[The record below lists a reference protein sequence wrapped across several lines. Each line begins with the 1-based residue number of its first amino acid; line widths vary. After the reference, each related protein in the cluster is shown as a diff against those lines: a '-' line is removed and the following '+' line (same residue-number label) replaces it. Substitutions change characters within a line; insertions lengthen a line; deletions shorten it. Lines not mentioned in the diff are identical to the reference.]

1 MKLDMHGEMILDQY
15 RDNLPIY
22 NRIKDIALDSIQ
34 KCLADNGIIVT
45 GLEGRIK
52 TEKSLTGKLE
62 LKGYKYRTVEDITD
76 IVGLRIITFFSDE
89 VDIISALAEK
99 LFDID
104 WENSVDKRKMLEIDR
119 FGYMSLHYICRL
131 PKSIYD
137 DPTTPQLNTLRFE
150 LQMRT
155 ALQHVWANMQHDTGY
170 KSDVEIPI
178 HYQRSLNRLAGILE
192 LADEQFSRIRK
203 EINDYRRNVQ
213 SLVASGNFD
222 EVPLNGDTFRS
233 YSELQPFKRLVD
245 KIATINQAEIYD
257 DSIMPYYK
265 VLLQMGMKTIG
276 DIERMRI
283 ENSDSAYQLALI
295 QLAGTGLDIIAYSV
309 ALQNICI
316 VHILKQGFGEAGLV
330 RMFDS
335 LYGESDY
342 NIQRAARIYQQAQK
356 TNFFVK
362 SNADKLACMLRREK
376 GPMKRNIL

>member
-15 RDNLPIY
+15 RDNLPVY